1 MILNNFR
8 FIRSSNFGYFFFSLY
23 FLLKFPNNKTGLAD
37 FYQFRQ
43 TQTAWGIREA
53 SRSGYDFFNLR
64 MPVLGYPYQVP
75 FEFPLFQ
82 NISALVGSILKLG
95 VVESG
100 RMTSLLF
107 FCLGGILTFNL
118 ITKLTSVSI
127 AIFSVC
133 LLYLTPFA
141 IQWSNAVLIESLAN
155 FFLILSVTF
164 LRLYFEK
171 GSSYLISLSSLAL
184 SLCALVKITTAI
196 PLIFFLGIFLIWGT
210 NFRFCGK
217 KIIILLISALLSFA
231 PTFTWTRYA
240 DSVKEKGVFTQWLT
254 STNLRNWNFGTLEQ
268 RLNAFD
274 WVIIFARFWL
284 LGGVG
289 FFALIAFLFFVLFKN
304 EKIGKSSIALIL
316 PFIAPIT
323 YFNLYVKHDY
333 YFMSLLFPSI
343 LFFSHALMLLKR
355 KFNLNLSIS
364 MSIFLIFV
372 LTIPSWIFTIPNR
385 DYRGAIKSSR
395 ENVPLLASEISGNTA
410 PTDRI
415 FVVGCEWDP
424 SVLFYADR
432 YGVAAPGW
440 IGNTEDALIFL
451 ANQTIIDSPRYLAI
465 CGGNLAPE
473 NPSKFN
479 LRQISKNIWKF
490 ESSNLTK

>member
-1 MILNNFR
+1 VIQNNFR
-8 FIRSSNFGYFFFSLY
+8 FIRLSNFGYFFFSLY

-37 FYQFRQ
+37 LYQFRQ

-127 AIFSVC
+127 AIFSIC

-155 FFLILSVTF
+155 FFLILSATF
-164 LRLYFEK
+164 LRLYFER

-196 PLIFFLGIFLIWGT
+196 PLIFFLGIFLMWST
-210 NFRFCGK
+210 NFRLCGK
-217 KIIILLISALLSFA
+217 KIIILLISALLSIA
-231 PTFTWTRYA
+231 PTFAWTRYA
-240 DSVKEKGVFTQWLT
+240 DSVKENGVFTQWLT

-274 WVIIFARFWL
+274 WLIIFARFWL

-304 EKIGKSSIALIL
+304 GKIGKSSIVLIL
-316 PFIAPIT
+316 PFMTPII
-323 YFNLYVKHDY
+323 YFNLYVVHDY
-333 YFMSLLFPSI
+333 YFMAILFPST
-343 LFFSHALMLLKR
+343 LLFSHVLMLLKR
-355 KFNLNLSIS
+355 KLNLNLSKS
-364 MSIFLIFV
+364 KFVFMIFI
-372 LTIPSWIFTIPNR
+372 LTIPSWLFTIQYR
-385 DYRGAIKSSR
+385 DYKSAIQSSR
-395 ENVPLLASEISGNTA
+395 DYVPPLASEIAENTLQV
-410 PTDRI
+410 DRV
-415 FVVGCEWDP
+415 FVVGCDWDP
-424 SVLFYADR
+424 TVLFYADR

-465 CGGNLAPE
+465 CGDNLAPE
-473 NPSKFN
+473 NPSKFD